1 MIERHKKFLEYVKAT
16 APGIDIEKLVDVGE
30 DALKTMYSSK
40 VYDLIFIPGCEKVAP
55 KLINSKSVWLRAAAM
70 FRLSNP
76 L

>member
-16 APGIDIEKLVDVGE
+16 APEIDTEKLVDVGE
-30 DALKTMYSSK
+30 DALKIMYSSK